1 MQFINNEP
9 EQIEIRKAR
18 NTLIVVGSGTVLFSA
33 WTAVKILSIIILL
46 RKEIVDAVF
55 KLLGPV
61 EGLPE
66 NVVFWIVILLISI
79 IMAVILGV
87 RMYVGLS
94 AIAVGRGRRRRLL
107 FILIAVIMI
116 IGNIWAFISGFFA
129 TEAPEQLGILT
140 ENHSLSAFIIDAT
153 SVLMLTQMV
162 ISAIKI
168 RKLT

>member
-116 IGNIWAFISGFFA
+116 IGNI
-129 TEAPEQLGILT
+129 
-140 ENHSLSAFIIDAT
+140 
-153 SVLMLTQMV
+153 
-162 ISAIKI
+162 
-168 RKLT
+168 

>member
-1 MQFINNEP
+1 M
-9 EQIEIRKAR
+9 R
-18 NTLIVVGSGTVLFSA
+18 
-33 WTAVKILSIIILL
+33 
-46 RKEIVDAVF
+46 
-55 KLLGPV
+55 
-61 EGLPE
+61 
-66 NVVFWIVILLISI
+66 ILLISI

-129 TEAPEQLGILT
+129 TEAPEQLGVLT